1 MKTPSPNNPK
11 RVLVTGGAGFIGSH
25 LVERLVARGDRVT
38 VIDNLSTGRESNLA
52 SVAGSVRLIQGDLS
66 RVLASM
72 GPEETFDELYHLA
85 AAVGV
90 RLVLEDPI
98 GSIETNVGGTSA
110 ALEFAQ
116 THGKPRTLIASSSE
130 VYGKP
135 NTGVFSEED
144 DSLYGPTTTT
154 RWSYAAAKALDEHLA
169 LAYDR
174 LRDVPTTVCRFFNTV
189 GPRQVGEYGMVV
201 PNFVAA
207 AMKNEPLTVYG
218 DGEQSRCFC
227 DVRDVADALPR
238 LLETPGSR
246 GRVFNVGSD
255 TPVSIGELAELV
267 VETLGSDSAIKK
279 VPYSDAYPSGFED
292 LRQRRPDLTRV
303 RDLIG
308 FAPTIGLTQTVRDL
322 AAQMSPS
329 ADANAQR
336 GGS

>member
-1 MKTPSPNNPK
+1 MPDSPNIP
-11 RVLVTGGAGFIGSH
+11 RRSLVTGGAGFIGSH

-38 VIDNLSTGRESNLA
+38 VVDDLSTGRESNLA
-52 SVAGSVRLIQGDLS
+52 AVAGSITLLRGDVS
-66 RVLASM
+66 EVLGAM
-72 GPEETFDELYHLA
+72 PETESFDELYHLA

-98 GSIETNVGGTSA
+98 GSIETNVGGTAA
-110 ALEFAQ
+110 ALHFAQ
-116 THGKPRTLIASSSE
+116 THGRPRTLIASSSE

-201 PNFVAA
+201 PGFVAA
-207 AMKNEPLTVYG
+207 ALKNEPLTVYG

-238 LLETPGSR
+238 ILAAPGSR
-246 GRVFNVGSD
+246 GRVLNLGSD
-255 TPVSIGELAELV
+255 TPITIGELAELV
-267 VETLGSDSAIKK
+267 IETLGSGSAVTR
-279 VPYSDAYPSGFED
+279 VPYADAYPAGFED
-292 LRQRRPDLTRV
+292 LRQRRPDLARV
-303 RDLIG
+303 RELIG
-308 FAPTIGLTQTVRDL
+308 FSPTIPLTQTVRDL
-322 AAQMSPS
+322 AAQMSPTPGAS
-329 ADANAQR
+329 AGRGDA
-336 GGS
+336 

>member
-1 MKTPSPNNPK
+1 MPDPSNNP
-11 RVLVTGGAGFIGSH
+11 RRSLVTGGAGFIGSH

-38 VIDNLSTGRESNLA
+38 VIDDLSTGRESNLA
-52 SVAGSVRLIQGDLS
+52 PVAGSVRFLRGDVAE
-66 RVLASM
+66 VLASM

-98 GSIETNVGGTSA
+98 GSIETNVGGTAA
-110 ALEFAQ
+110 ALHFAQ

-201 PNFVAA
+201 PGFVAA
-207 AMKNEPLTVYG
+207 ALRNQPLTVYG

-238 LLETPGSR
+238 ILAAPGSR
-246 GRVFNVGSD
+246 GRVFNVGSE
-255 TPVSIGELAELV
+255 TPITIGELADLV
-267 VETLGSDSAIKK
+267 IETLGSKSAIKK
-279 VPYSDAYPSGFED
+279 IPYADAYPAGFED
-292 LRQRRPDLTRV
+292 LKQRRPDLARV
-303 RDLIG
+303 RELIG
-308 FAPTIGLTQTVRDL
+308 FAPSIPLTQTILDL
-322 AAQMSPS
+322 AAQMSS
-329 ADANAQR
+329 APGVSTGRGDA
-336 GGS
+336 